1 MVDLM
6 ADNDSDFVRYVR
18 NGVRAQQELLE
29 ETEHLERNLDDHV
42 EQAYEFINHHSPN
55 GAGVAKGTIQQ
66 AIALLCT
73 KCGGAAEDIES
84 DDVMAAMAV
93 AGQMKDAN
101 R

>member
-1 MVDLM
+1 
-6 ADNDSDFVRYVR
+6 
-18 NGVRAQQELLE
+18 
-29 ETEHLERNLDDHV
+29 
-42 EQAYEFINHHSPN
+42 
-55 GAGVAKGTIQQ
+55 VAKGTIQQ